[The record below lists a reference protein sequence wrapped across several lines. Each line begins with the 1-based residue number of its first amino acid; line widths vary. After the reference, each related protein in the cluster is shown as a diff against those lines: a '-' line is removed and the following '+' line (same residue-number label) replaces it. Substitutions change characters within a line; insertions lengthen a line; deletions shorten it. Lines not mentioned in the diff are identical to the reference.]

1 MTTALSEIDSLSE
14 IPSLLPVTPRNVSEE
29 LTPRDAENSI
39 CRTKMF
45 IDDQLRGQF
54 IADDYVLVTSELKI
68 TVPNIKM
75 IILTKPTKANLVV
88 NKKRG

>member
-14 IPSLLPVTPRNVSEE
+14 IPLLLPVTPRNVSEE

-39 CRTKMF
+39 CQTKIF
-45 IDDQLRGQF
+45 IDDQLRGR
-54 IADDYVLVTSELKI
+54 LVTSELKI

-75 IILTKPTKANLVV
+75 IILTKPTKGNLVV